1 MLELSKAH
9 YKINRKENQGKK
21 KRSKQKPHVEN
32 ACKGKQLM
40 QDLLE
45 PSQPHTVILLT
56 SQKLRAQVIWLG
68 SEPAPLEVEIQYLVK
83 VFTSPHVV

>member
-1 MLELSKAH
+1 
-9 YKINRKENQGKK
+9 
-21 KRSKQKPHVEN
+21 
-32 ACKGKQLM
+32 M

-45 PSQPHTVILLT
+45 HSQPHTVILLT

-83 VFTSPHVV
+83 VFTSPHAV